1 MKFRIYHA
9 YDENR
14 HGTAS
19 IVKATQA
26 EIDHYFWNDAFE
38 HSEHLDADTMEEFKA
53 LFDNDVSEAMAS
65 CRPYTSWGIDRDEIE
80 TAPIVPTDVV
90 SAARTAVEALAFA
103 RDCLKAAGALRAANK
118 TRLAL
123 SSAKGAVRHAENKSY
138 DQVGH
143 LSQLVAKHDAA
154 MATARA
160 AREPLPAIKWSERGR
175 EPPVRFEATHQ
186 KVAEQNAP
194 ESCLR

>member
-1 MKFRIYHA
+1 MKFRVYHA
-9 YDENR
+9 YDESR
-14 HGTAS
+14 HGCAS
-19 IVKATQA
+19 IVRASQA
-26 EIDHYFWNDAFE
+26 EIDHYFWNE
-38 HSEHLDADTMEEFKA
+38 HSDHLDADTMEEFKT
-53 LFDNDVSEAMAS
+53 LFDDDVSEAMAS

-80 TAPIVPTDVV
+80 LAPIVPADVV
-90 SAARTAVEALAFA
+90 KAARTAVEALAFA

-160 AREPLPAIKWSERGR
+160 ARERDWHNLK
-175 EPPVRFEATHQ
+175 
-186 KVAEQNAP
+186 AEGKI
-194 ESCLR
+194 